1 MCFCVSSDYQ
11 AYHGVVSDNKRNL
24 KDWLNICLASSV
36 VIANCCF
43 SSRMKVKMNLM
54 PVLSDTKEK
63 FLRILTDLVCHDLAF
78 VSWCKYDSVWVCCG
92 SDGNDDSMT

>member
-1 MCFCVSSDYQ
+1 
-11 AYHGVVSDNKRNL
+11 
-24 KDWLNICLASSV
+24 
-36 VIANCCF
+36 
-43 SSRMKVKMNLM
+43 M